1 MNEMNTNGSVKQLR
15 RTRNGKVIAGV
26 CSGVGE
32 YIGVDP
38 NILRVVLAVASFF
51 GGLGVGVYAV
61 AWILVPEEGREGS
74 IAQDLINKNK
84 DTRVWQDAKVKW
96 DQGWSQAGWNRPAP
110 QQPQS
115 PYQPT
120 TGYEQHPY
128 GRPDAPTS
136 APAPAPASAPAPTAA
151 PAPASAPAPTAAPA
165 QPPAP
170 APAPA
175 ADAAPAAARPATA
188 TEAEP
193 AAPASEDPP
202 APKPEDPA
210 QA

>member
-38 NILRVVLAVASFF
+38 NILRVVLAVATFF
-51 GGLGVGVYAV
+51 GGLGIGVYAV

-84 DTRVWQDAKVKW
+84 DGRVWQDAKSGW
-96 DQGWSQAGWNRPAP
+96 DKAQAGWSQASWNRPAP
-110 QQPQS
+110 QQQH
-115 PYQPT
+115 QP

-128 GRPDAPTS
+128 GRPDAPAS
-136 APAPAPASAPAPTAA
+136 APEPTPASAPAP
-151 PAPASAPAPTAAPA
+151 AS
-165 QPPAP
+165 
-170 APAPA
+170 
-175 ADAAPAAARPATA
+175 DAAPAAPRPATA
-188 TEAEP
+188 TETAP
-193 AAPASEDPP
+193 TAPAQDDPP
-202 APKPEDPA
+202 APKPEDPT

>member
-38 NILRVVLAVASFF
+38 NILRVVLAVATFF
-51 GGLGVGVYAV
+51 GGLGIGVYAV

-84 DTRVWQDAKVKW
+84 DGRVWQDAKVKW
-96 DQGWSQAGWNRPAP
+96 DQAQAGWSQSGWNRPAP
-110 QQPQS
+110 PQQQP
-115 PYQPT
+115 P

-128 GRPDAPTS
+128 GRPDAPASTP
-136 APAPAPASAPAPTAA
+136 APAPAPASDVAPAAPRPATTTETAPTAPAP
-151 PAPASAPAPTAAPA
+151 
-165 QPPAP
+165 
-170 APAPA
+170 
-175 ADAAPAAARPATA
+175 D
-188 TEAEP
+188 
-193 AAPASEDPP
+193 DPP
-202 APKPEDPA
+202 APKPEDPT

>member
-38 NILRVVLAVASFF
+38 NILRVVLAVATFF
-51 GGLGVGVYAV
+51 GGLGIGVYAV

-84 DTRVWQDAKVKW
+84 DGRVWQDAKSGW
-96 DQGWSQAGWNRPAP
+96 DKAQAGWSQASWNRPAP
-110 QQPQS
+110 QQQH
-115 PYQPT
+115 QPT
-120 TGYEQHPY
+120 GYQQHQSTGYEQHPY
-128 GRPDAPTS
+128 GRPDAPAPAPAPTS
-136 APAPAPASAPAPTAA
+136 APAPAS
-151 PAPASAPAPTAAPA
+151 
-165 QPPAP
+165 
-170 APAPA
+170 
-175 ADAAPAAARPATA
+175 DAAPAAPRPATA
-188 TEAEP
+188 TEAAP
-193 AAPASEDPP
+193 TAPADPP
-202 APKPEDPA
+202 APKPEDPT